1 VLTPG
6 KFNLW
11 SGTPFKIKITF
22 PITRIPA
29 VDAGK
34 TRSTEI
40 SCAKFVALPRLGGK
54 IKAFREGVLQF
65 KILSIKPHWTKSS
78 NF

>member
-1 VLTPG
+1 
-6 KFNLW
+6 
-11 SGTPFKIKITF
+11 
-22 PITRIPA
+22 